1 MSCLE
6 EIESW
11 KYAVHSNHRPDRDVI
26 SIIENV
32 IRKRVLPERRII
44 ETSMI
49 RSLLHVHMVTSTH
62 SLERKL
68 TSQVLVASLVLI
80 RDSGG
85 FVAGSNKECIVHI
98 FLRGKQSMGIVRIE
112 HASKLIRNRM
122 STAHTRDR

>member
-32 IRKRVLPERRII
+32 IRKRVLPESRII

-49 RSLLHVHMVTSTH
+49 GSLLHVHMVTSTQ

-68 TSQVLVASLVLI
+68 TSQVLVAYLIVI
-80 RDSGG
+80 RDPGN
-85 FVAGSNKECIVHI
+85 FVADLNTECIVHI
-98 FLRGKQSMGIVRIE
+98 FLRSKQSTRIVRIE
-112 HASKLIRNRM
+112 HGSKLFERRM
-122 STAHTRDR
+122 SNA